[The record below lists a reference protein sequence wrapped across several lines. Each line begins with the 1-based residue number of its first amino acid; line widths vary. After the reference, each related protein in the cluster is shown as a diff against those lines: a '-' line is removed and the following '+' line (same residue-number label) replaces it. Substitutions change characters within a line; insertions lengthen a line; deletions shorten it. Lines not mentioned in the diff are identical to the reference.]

1 MSDEH
6 MKKREAVA
14 LIYNNQKMAAPVV
27 VAKGKG
33 DIAQRIVE
41 QAQKYDI
48 PIQEDPSLVEL
59 LSQINLNQQIPE
71 ELFKVVAE
79 VFAFIYRLDRQTTK
93 KD

>member
-1 MSDEH
+1 M
-6 MKKREAVA
+6 MIKKCQP
-14 LIYNNQKMAAPVV
+14 LLWLQ
-27 VAKGKG
+27 KGKG

-79 VFAFIYRLDRQTTK
+79 VFAFIYRLDRQSTK